1 MKKTFFQQYILPAA
15 VLLATG
21 LASCKKLIG
30 IPPNPPTEIVQSQQ
44 FADSA
49 TTMTAVAQVYSYVG
63 QQTGSGFGY
72 NDAKLPESTGLSS
85 DELIYT
91 STNLPDMTAFIGY
104 GLTNLNSVVGELWT
118 NPYSS
123 LYPINAVIEG
133 VNASNGLSAGFKKQI
148 TAEMQVVRALYYFNL
163 VNLFGGVPLSLSTDY
178 NVTDKL
184 SRSSVDSVYTQILA
198 DLTSAQ
204 QNLSVAYPSSGQ
216 IRPNQLVATALLS
229 RVYLYRQQWQQ
240 AYDAAN
246 TVISSGQYSLPA
258 DPNQVFL
265 DGSTEA
271 IWQLPATSLYYVTE
285 EAYDFTPQ
293 FGAAPSYIINTWL
306 LNAFE
311 PGDIRAMA
319 WLGQSV
325 VNGDTLYYPYK
336 YKNIQASS
344 PTTEDYMILRLA
356 EQYLIRAEASAEL
369 GNGAAAL
376 TDINVVRARAGLP
389 ASTANPASQTA
400 VLNAVMHERQVE
412 LFTEWGH
419 RWYDLKR
426 TGQAGTVLGAEKTG
440 WNANAAL
447 YPIPIVQLQDD
458 PNLKQNPGY

>member
-21 LASCKKLIG
+21 LASCKKLIE

-91 STNLPDMTAFIGY
+91 STNLPDLTAFIGY

-123 LYPINAVIEG
+123 LYPINAVIAG
-133 VNASNGLSAGFKKQI
+133 VSASNGLSAPFKKQI
-148 TAEMQVVRALYYFNL
+148 TAEMQVARALYYFNL

-178 NVTDKL
+178 NVTSKL
-184 SRSSVDSVYTQILA
+184 ARASVDSVYAQILA

-204 QNLSVAYPSSGQ
+204 QNLSADYPSNGH
-216 IRPNQLVATALLS
+216 IRPNQVVATALLS

-246 TVISSGQYSLPA
+246 TVISSGQYSLPS

-293 FGAAPSYIINTWL
+293 NGAAPSFIINTWL

-311 PGDIRAMA
+311 PGDIRAQE
-319 WLGQSV
+319 WLGQTV

-376 TDINVVRARAGLP
+376 ADVNTVRARAGLA
-389 ASTANPASQTA
+389 ASTADPGSQPA
-400 VLNAVMHERQVE
+400 VLNAIMHERQVE
-412 LFTEWGH
+412 LFTEWGN

-426 TGQAGTVLGAEKTG
+426 TGMAGTVLSAEKTG
-440 WNANAAL
+440 WNTNAAL
-447 YPIPIVQLQDD
+447 YPIPLVQLQDD
-458 PNLKQNPGY
+458 VNLKQNPGY

>member
-1 MKKTFFQQYILPAA
+1 MKKTFFQQYIFPAA
-15 VLLATG
+15 LLLAIG
-21 LASCKKLIG
+21 LASCKKLIE
-30 IPPNPPTEIVQSQQ
+30 IPPSPPTEIVQSQQ

-63 QQTGSGFGY
+63 QQSGSSFGY

-91 STNLPDMTAFIGY
+91 STNTPDMTAFIGY
-104 GLTNLNSVVGELWT
+104 GLTNLNSIVAQLWT

-123 LYPINAVIEG
+123 LYPINAIIEG
-133 VNASNGLSAGFKKQI
+133 VSASNGLSAGFKKQI
-148 TAEMQVVRALYYFNL
+148 TAEMQVARALYYFNL

-178 NVTDKL
+178 NVTEKL
-184 SRSSVDSVYTQILA
+184 ARASADSVYAQILA

-204 QNLSVAYPSSGQ
+204 QNLSADYPSSGH
-216 IRPNQLVATALLS
+216 IRPNQTVATALLS

-240 AYDAAN
+240 AYDAAS
-246 TVISSGQYSLPA
+246 TVITSGSYSLPS

-293 FGAAPSYIINTWL
+293 NGAAPNFIINTWL

-311 PGDIRAMA
+311 PGDIRATD
-319 WLGQSV
+319 WLGQTV

-344 PTTEDYMILRLA
+344 LTTEDYMILRLA

-376 TDINVVRARAGLP
+376 ADINVVRARAGLP

-400 VLNAVMHERQVE
+400 VLNAIMHERQVE

-426 TGQAGTVLGAEKTG
+426 TGMATTVLTTEKTG

-447 YPIPIVQLQDD
+447 YPIPILQLQDD
-458 PNLKQNPGY
+458 VNLKQNPGY